1 MYDCIVSNIN
11 VLKFVEIIY
20 NILWNIYVYYINFV
34 LKISWGFFKKKEKG
48 SVYYIFCIF
57 YILLKFIFKKLYRI
71 FYYGNNNLIFFK
83 LICL

>member
-20 NILWNIYVYYINFV
+20 NFLWNIYVYYINFV
-34 LKISWGFFKKKEKG
+34 LKISWGFLKKEKR
-48 SVYYIFCIF
+48 SVYYIFL
-57 YILLKFIFKKLYRI
+57 YILYIIKVYFKKNI
-71 FYYGNNNLIFFK
+71 EFFIMVIIIWFFFK